1 MPDPFYDTQ
10 TSVYDDQTACN
21 AGDTQPGGMNAMTS
35 IPVNRIVCG
44 DCLSVLPT
52 LPEESAQFVLTDPPY
67 LARYQSRDG
76 RRVPNDDHNA
86 WLKPAFAAIYRV
98 LARDSF
104 CVSFYGWHKADQF
117 LQAYRAV
124 GFRVA
129 GHFVFPKRYASGT
142 RFVRYQHECAYL
154 LIKGNPSMPD
164 KPVSDVL
171 AWQYTGN
178 KLHPTQKPLSALLPL
193 VQAFSRP
200 GDLVLDPFAGS
211 GSTLVA
217 AQRLGRR
224 FFGIELDAGYHA
236 IAEGRLQPL
245 SAAGTGH
252 GT

>member
-1 MPDPFYDTQ
+1 MPKLFYDRQ
-10 TSVYDDQTACN
+10 TSEYDDQTACN
-21 AGDTQPGGMNAMTS
+21 AGDTQPREMSVRTA
-35 IPVNRIVCG
+35 IPFNRILCG

-52 LPEESAQFVLTDPPY
+52 LPEGSVQFVLTDPPY

-76 RRVPNDDHNA
+76 RRVPNDDHDA

-98 LARDSF
+98 LARDNF

-129 GHFVFPKRYASGT
+129 GHFVFPKRYASAM

-154 LIKGNPSMPD
+154 LVKGNPPMPD

-171 AWQYTGN
+171 AWQYSGN

-193 VQAFSRP
+193 IQAFSRP
-200 GDLVLDPFAGS
+200 ADIVLDPFAGS

-217 AQRLGRR
+217 ARQLGRR
-224 FFGIELDAGYHA
+224 FLGIEIDAAYHA
-236 IAEGRLQPL
+236 LAKVRLQT
-245 SAAGTGH
+245 SY
-252 GT
+252 